1 VTKVL
6 VVDDEGPVRSAVKRM
21 LGLHGFE
28 VTMASSYEEAL
39 QLLRNA
45 PYEVLLTDL
54 RMNGPDGLELIRA
67 TQASSPSTRPIL
79 MSAYATAKDSQM
91 ALDLGA
97 VRVLCKPFE
106 PTELLEAVRR
116 AADSNEGFFGAVHG
130 LSLIDLLQ
138 MFHYMR
144 RSITVRLLGST
155 PASVSMQNGEVVD
168 ARWGADSS
176 GEDALEQILK
186 LPAGPIE
193 TAALEEH
200 PRTIEHEFRALLL
213 DQMCRLDEHNRP
225 EGIRMSPSPPVLV
238 AGFESGNPSVES
250 WFDLSSEPKRS
261 PQPNGRGWAN
271 RPELELACTKLTEMT
286 GGSIA
291 CALVELEGGSLM
303 AVSYA
308 ARNEALGHAM
318 ASTAHNLFRGPVSSA
333 IDEAIQAQAQGS
345 VEAASRVEE
354 VLLCTGSALQFF
366 RRLAAG
372 KCAVVLV
379 TNRSVNLA
387 MTWLQLKSSLPALD
401 ALIEQPAESPQS
413 EPARVDFA
421 RD

>member
-6 VVDDEGPVRSAVKRM
+6 VVDDEGPVRSAVKRV
-21 LGLHGFE
+21 LGQHGFE
-28 VTMASSYEEAL
+28 VSMASSYDEAL
-39 QLLRNA
+39 QLLQKA

-67 TQASSPSTRPIL
+67 TQASSPATRPIL
-79 MSAYATAKDSQM
+79 MSAYATARDSQM

-97 VRVLCKPFE
+97 VRVLGKPFE
-106 PTELLEAVRR
+106 PSELLEAVRR
-116 AADSNEGFFGAVHG
+116 AADTNEGFFGAVHG

-186 LPAGPIE
+186 QPAGPLT

-225 EGIRMSPSPPVLV
+225 EGIRVSPSPPVLV
-238 AGFESGNPSVES
+238 AGFESGNPSVEA
-250 WFDLSSEPKRS
+250 WFDLGSEPKPS

-271 RPELELACTKLTEMT
+271 RPELELACTKLTAMVS
-286 GGSIA
+286 GAIA
-291 CALVELEGGSLM
+291 CALVELEGGLM

-318 ASTAHNLFRGPVSSA
+318 ASAAHELFRGPVSSA
-333 IDEAIQAQAQGS
+333 IDEAIQAQAQGPA
-345 VEAASRVEE
+345 EGASYVEE
-354 VLLCTGSALQFF
+354 AQLCTGSALQFF
-366 RRLAAG
+366 RRLAG
-372 KCAVVLV
+372 RKCAVVLV
-379 TNRSVNLA
+379 ANRSANLA
-387 MTWLQLKSSLPALD
+387 MTWLQLRSSLPALE
-401 ALIEQPAESPQS
+401 ALIEPAADPSKPDS
-413 EPARVDFA
+413 ARVES
-421 RD
+421 R

>member
-1 VTKVL
+1 MTKVL
-6 VVDDEGPVRSAVKRM
+6 VVDDEGPVRSAVKRL
-21 LGLHGFE
+21 LGQHGFE
-28 VTMASSYEEAL
+28 VSMASGYEEAL
-39 QLLRNA
+39 GLLREV
-45 PYEVLLTDL
+45 PHEVLLTDL

-67 TQASSPSTRPIL
+67 TQASSPATRPIL
-79 MSAYATAKDSQM
+79 MSAYATARDSQL

-106 PTELLEAVRR
+106 PTELVEAVRR
-116 AADSNEGFFGAVHG
+116 AADTNEGFFGAVHG

-186 LPAGPIE
+186 LPAGAIE

-213 DQMCRLDEHNRP
+213 DQMCRLDEHNRAG
-225 EGIRMSPSPPVLV
+225 GIRISPSPPVLV
-238 AGFESGNPSVES
+238 GGFESGSPNVES
-250 WFDLSSEPKRS
+250 WFDLSAEPKKS
-261 PQPNGRGWAN
+261 LQPNGRGWAN
-271 RPELELACTKLTEMT
+271 RPELELACTRLTAMVN
-286 GGSIA
+286 GSIA
-291 CALVELEGGSLM
+291 CAIVELEGGSSM

-318 ASTAHNLFRGPVSSA
+318 ASAAYNLFRGPASSA
-333 IDEAIQAQAQGS
+333 IDDAIQAQAQGPA
-345 VEAASRVEE
+345 EAASSVEE
-354 VLLCTGSALQFF
+354 ALLCTGAGLQFF
-366 RRLAAG
+366 RRLAAR
-372 KCAVVLV
+372 KCALVLV

-387 MTWLQLKSSLPALD
+387 MTWLQLRSSLPAFE
-401 ALIEQPAESPQS
+401 ALIEPPAEPSKPES
-413 EPARVDFA
+413 ARVEFA
-421 RD
+421 RE